1 MSLGRYALLVL
12 ALVGGTL
19 AAAWPLLLRG
29 LDARGRWAAV
39 CGGGLAAV
47 NALLAYFLVDWSA
60 RRSTAVFFRAILG
73 GMVGRMAL
81 MLAAVL
87 VAVLL
92 FDLPAVP
99 LAVSLLGYFV
109 VLLAIELAVVHRRP
123 VALPETR

>member
-19 AAAWPLLLRG
+19 GAAWPLLLRG
-29 LDARGRWAAV
+29 LDRRGRWAAV
-39 CGGGLAAV
+39 CGGALAAV

-60 RRSTAVFFRAILG
+60 QRSTAVFFRAILG

-87 VAVLL
+87 AAVLVL
-92 FDLPAVP
+92 GLPPVP
-99 LAVSLLGYFV
+99 LAVSLLSYFV
-109 VLLAIELAVVHRRP
+109 VLLAIELAVIHRHPTGPRE
-123 VALPETR
+123 AR